1 MNILL
6 AGTFLEYKP
15 ALEITRCSARD
26 ECIRSQVYGGRLY
39 AILRAGSALA
49 NFQMGQK
56 APVLERFLHYVA
68 DRHILKLI
76 ASSTISYLIYE
87 GTQG

>member
-1 MNILL
+1 MSFICYSLNNVNILL

-15 ALEITRCSARD
+15 ALEIARCSARD

-49 NFQMGQK
+49 NFRMGQK
-56 APVLERFLHYVA
+56 APVLEPSLRCRSA
-68 DRHILKLI
+68 
-76 ASSTISYLIYE
+76 YLEVNRQFYY
-87 GTQG
+87 